1 MSDVE
6 TRLKSALAWL
16 ERNGTDENR
25 KGLARYA
32 IPAHNAFGVSMTQV
46 QELARQIGHSHELAA
61 ALWDS
66 GFHEARMLAC
76 FVDDPKWVTA
86 EQMDSWCKDFENWA
100 TCDTACFALFDR
112 TERAWE
118 KVEEWA
124 LRKKEFEKRAA
135 FALLAS
141 LSVHDKDAPD
151 GPYLRGLKLVQA
163 AAADDR
169 HFVKKGVNWALR
181 SIGKRNMALNS
192 AAVGVARR
200 LSAAKDAAPRWV
212 GNDALRELMDPKLLE
227 RLAAKEVAK
236 KKAAAKPNP
245 LAIMKTKKPKA
256 KAGAKVGAKVGTKVK
271 RKASE
276 AA

>member
-1 MSDVE
+1 MSDVQS
-6 TRLKSALAWL
+6 RLKEALTWL
-16 ERNGTDENR
+16 ERTGTEENR

-32 IPAHNAFGVSMTQV
+32 IPSHNAFGVTMTQV
-46 QELARQIGHSHELAA
+46 QELAKKMGHNHELAQ

-76 FVDDPKWVTA
+76 FVDDAQWVTA

-112 TERAWE
+112 SEHAWA

-124 LRKKEFEKRAA
+124 QRKKEFEKRAA
-135 FALLAS
+135 FALIAS
-141 LSVHDKDAPD
+141 LTVHDKDAPD
-151 GPYLRGLKLVQA
+151 DLYLRGLKLVQA
-163 AAADDR
+163 AASDER

-192 AAVGVARR
+192 AAVALARR
-200 LSAAKDAAPRWV
+200 LSTAKDAAPRWV
-212 GNDALRELMDPKLLE
+212 GKEALRELMDPKLLE

-236 KKAAAKPNP
+236 KKALAKPNP
-245 LAIMKTKKPKA
+245 LAIIKGKPSKA
-256 KAGAKVGAKVGTKVK
+256 KAKAKAK
-271 RKASE
+271 RKAPVTT
-276 AA
+276 A

>member
-1 MSDVE
+1 MSDVQP
-6 TRLKSALAWL
+6 RLKQALDWL
-16 ERNGTDENR
+16 ERTGTKANR
-25 KGLARYA
+25 EGMARYA
-32 IPAHNAFGVSMTQV
+32 IPSHNAFGVSMTSV
-46 QELARQIGHSHELAA
+46 QELAKQIGHDHELAA
-61 ALWDS
+61 ALWES

-76 FVDDPKWVTA
+76 FVDDPKCVTA

-112 TERAWE
+112 SEHAWK

-141 LSVHDKDAPD
+141 LTVHDKEAPD
-151 GPYLRGLKLVQA
+151 EPYLRGLKLVQA
-163 AAADDR
+163 GAADYR

-192 AAVGVARR
+192 AAVALARR
-200 LSAAKDAAPRWV
+200 LAAAKDAAPRWV
-212 GNDALRELMDPKLLE
+212 GKDALRELMDPKLLE
-227 RLAAKEVAK
+227 RLAAKEIAK

-245 LAIMKTKKPKA
+245 LAILKTKPAKGKA
-256 KAGAKVGAKVGTKVK
+256 KAK
-271 RKASE
+271 RKA
-276 AA
+276 AAAA